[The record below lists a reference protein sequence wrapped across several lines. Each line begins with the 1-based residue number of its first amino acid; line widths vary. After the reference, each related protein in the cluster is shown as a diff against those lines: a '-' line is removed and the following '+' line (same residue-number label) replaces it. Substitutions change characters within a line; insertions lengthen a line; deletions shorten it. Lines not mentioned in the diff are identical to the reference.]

1 MKRVRLR
8 DLLLS
13 FLPDGRV
20 LARSGSTGVGVKG
33 PPVMVA
39 ILAAASK
46 PMSKLDAEK
55 AMGPQGAALY
65 DHLVDAGLLVDEEAA
80 GETPLVFGN
89 YSGIEVHRRMLSDET
104 RLHAYREAIQAVVR
118 PGDVVID
125 AGSGT
130 GVLAVMAA
138 LAGAARVYAI
148 EKTEFA
154 LSIAQVAAD
163 SGVGDRV
170 IVVQDDF
177 GKVIL
182 PEKARVL
189 VSETY
194 GAWAFGEGMMPDL
207 AACAAHNLAPDGVMI
222 PYATTLFLAPLRTA
236 PAHLTHP
243 FRAREDGVNLSSLLH
258 EARERSTIF
267 QVEPEQVGSPV
278 AVARVD
284 MPCDGTFVGDVA
296 FEGPAEALVGWYDLH
311 MAPGI
316 DLKTG
321 PFDPATHWK
330 QSVIPVPLGA
340 GRSEIHVEAGPAD
353 EDARILLGVFEVQG
367 REYRA
372 RFR

>member
-8 DLLLS
+8 DLLIS

-20 LARSGSTGVGVKG
+20 LVRSGSTGVGLKG
-33 PPVMVA
+33 PPVLVA
-39 ILAAASK
+39 ILAACSRPLSK
-46 PMSKLDAEK
+46 HELEK
-55 AMGPQGAALY
+55 AMGPQAGLIY
-65 DHLVDAGLLVDEEAA
+65 DHLAEAGLLVDPEVA
-80 GETPLVFGN
+80 GETPLIFGN
-89 YSGIEVHRRMLSDET
+89 YSGVEVHRRMLSDEV
-104 RLHAYREAIQAVVR
+104 RLSKYREALAAVVK

-154 LSIAQVAAD
+154 ENIAQVAAD

-177 GKVIL
+177 GKVVL
-182 PEKARVL
+182 PEKAQVI
-189 VSETY
+189 VTETY

-207 AACAAHNLAPDGVMI
+207 AACAQNNLAPGGVII
-222 PYATTLFLAPLRTA
+222 PHATSLYVAPLRQA
-236 PAHLTHP
+236 PDHLTAP

-258 EARERSTIF
+258 EAVERSTIF
-267 QVEPEQVGSPV
+267 PVDPAQVGEPRL
-278 AVARVD
+278 VARVE
-284 MPCDGTFVGDVA
+284 MPCDGTFEGEVELD
-296 FEGPAEALVGWYDLH
+296 GPAEALVGWYDLH

-321 PFDPATHWK
+321 PFDPMTHWK
-330 QSVIPVPLGA
+330 QSVMAIPLEEGA
-340 GRSEIHVEAGPAD
+340 QRFHVEAGPAD
-353 EDARILLGVFEVQG
+353 EDSRVLLAVFEG
-367 REYRA
+367 EREHRV